1 MKSISISD
9 LPQLTTEQMIEV
21 DRLMME
27 EWHISIIQMMENAG
41 RNTAMLAKH
50 LLGDAIVGKRIFVLS
65 GKGNN
70 GGGGMVAARHLHN
83 WGADVQVI
91 LMGSPED
98 LKEIPL
104 KQWQILQKMGLIR
117 EDVQIEKGNLIIDA
131 MIGYGLVGN
140 PRPPISNWIKKA
152 NGSKVPIL
160 ALDAPTGLNTT
171 TGVQSDLCIQAKAT
185 LTLALPKTGLIL
197 PEARAC
203 VGELYLA
210 DISVPP
216 ELYAAPSLKM
226 QFTSP
231 FDGEAI
237 VRILN

>member
-27 EWHISIIQMMENAG
+27 EWHISLIQMMENAG
-41 RNTAMLAKH
+41 RNTALLAKH
-50 LLGDAIVGKRIFVLS
+50 LLGDVIVGKRIFVLS

-185 LTLALPKTGLIL
+185 LTLALPKTGLVL

-216 ELYAAPSLKM
+216 ELYAAPTLKM

-231 FDGEAI
+231 FVGDAI